1 MSQTVDLVKPKV
13 WPMIAFFLKWL
24 LIMKNIK
31 AAERGKKSLTDRDVS
46 FCIFQLL
53 KDVFLVAMATL

>member
-1 MSQTVDLVKPKV
+1 
-13 WPMIAFFLKWL
+13 MIAFFLKWL